1 MNKHRLLLLFILG
14 LAFLVGGSSCSRE
27 EGDVLQSGSNSAST
41 QQQEGL
47 RTKWLDF
54 NDGLAKA
61 KTENKPIFV
70 EFYTEWC
77 VYCKKFQKETIQ
89 NENVSRIL
97 SDKFVYIRLDAENE
111 KNQIKYNGN
120 SMSNVELTRSFGITS
135 YPSLVFLESGGKPI
149 TLFPGFMPAPQFSAL
164 LNYIHQKC
172 YETKISFHDF
182 VRKGRCN

>member
-1 MNKHRLLLLFILG
+1 MNKHRLLLLFIFG
-14 LAFLVGGSSCSRE
+14 LAFLVIGVSCSRE
-27 EGDVLQSGSNSAST
+27 ESEALQSRSTPASS
-41 QQQEGL
+41 QRQERL
-47 RTKWLDF
+47 RTEWLDF

-70 EFYTEWC
+70 EFYAEWC

-89 NENVSRIL
+89 NENVARIL
-97 SDKFVYIRLDAENE
+97 SDKFVYIRLDAENQ

-135 YPSLVFLESGGKPI
+135 FPSLVFLESGGKPI
-149 TLFPGFMPAPQFSAL
+149 TFFPGFMPAPQFSTL

>member
-1 MNKHRLLLLFILG
+1 MNKPRLLLLFIFG
-14 LAFLVGGSSCSRE
+14 LAFLLTGSSCARE
-27 EGDVLQSGSNSAST
+27 ESEVLQSKSTSASSKR
-41 QQQEGL
+41 QERL
-47 RTKWLDF
+47 RPKWLDF

-89 NENVSRIL
+89 NENVAQIL
-97 SDKFVYIRLDAENE
+97 LDKFVYIRLDAENQT
-111 KNQIKYNGN
+111 NQIKYNGN
-120 SMSNVELTRSFGITS
+120 TMSNVELTSSFGITS
-135 YPSLVFLESGGKPI
+135 FPSLVFLESSGKPI
-149 TLFPGFMPAPQFSAL
+149 TFFPGFMPAPQFSAL